1 MRASRIA
8 RIRRPTAW
16 SVLAGLAL
24 GMAGASG
31 CSGSQGGDAPAPVN
45 QDAMKKSMEATR
57 NYYQQ
62 KHATK
67 KK

>member
-8 RIRRPTAW
+8 RIRRSTAW

-31 CSGSQGGDAPAPVN
+31 CGGGQDGEAPAPVN